1 MSVEL
6 NEVGDVVLDPTAI
19 RVLCR
24 PGLYELLERLRK
36 LGPSTP
42 AAVNADADELAAL
55 ARVGLV
61 AGPDSSGRWTAVGR
75 GLYLAIPTDPAALAE
90 VRGLV
95 GIMLLDGADAPRR
108 WVEHESPGL
117 EPEWMAASGRLSVRV
132 ALTPDELNEIQAA
145 LERVLEPYLNRS
157 APVADTAR
165 EVQILSYFLPRS
177 APDPLDHRPRG
188 W

>member
-1 MSVEL
+1 MW
-6 NEVGDVVLDPTAI
+6 
-19 RVLCR
+19 
-24 PGLYELLERLRK
+24 Y
-36 LGPSTP
+36 STRRRFGFC
-42 AAVNADADELAAL
+42 AGRDCTNSSSGCESLAHQRQRRSTDADQLPAL
-55 ARVGLV
+55 AGVGLV

-75 GLYLAIPTDPAALAE
+75 GLYLDIPKDSAALAE

-108 WVEHESPGL
+108 WVEDESPRL

-157 APVADTAR
+157 APVPDTAR

-177 APDPLDHRPRG
+177 AP
-188 W
+188 